1 MYQLFIANKN
11 YSSWSLRP
19 WVLMRERGIAFE
31 EVLRPFVEG
40 GSHAAFVAFSPT
52 GKVPCLLDGGTVVW
66 DSLAIVE
73 YLAERHAGVWP
84 ADPLA
89 RAWARCAA
97 AEMHSGFGVLR
108 NECSMTVGL
117 RLELHRVSDGLRSEL
132 ARLEELWGEGL
143 ARFGGPFLAGAA
155 FTAVDAFFV
164 PVAGRH
170 VSGTLPP
177 DFYSLFVSAVNACG
191 VGPMVGPV
199 TVDTR

>member
-1 MYQLFIANKN
+1 MTSGAMPLRD
-11 YSSWSLRP
+11 SSRRSAALPRG
-19 WVLMRERGIAFE
+19 RERS
-31 EVLRPFVEG
+31 R
-40 GSHAAFVAFSPT
+40 
-52 GKVPCLLDGGTVVW
+52 VW
-66 DSLAIVE
+66 LPMRVRYNQRMNIF
-73 YLAERHAGVWP
+73 AERHPGVWP
-84 ADPLA
+84 ADPQA

-164 PVAGRH
+164 PVAFRVRSYGLPLGTVAAAYAQRLLELPSTRDWEAAALREPWREPGHDAEILAAGR
-170 VSGTLPP
+170 VIEDRRAPAG
-177 DFYSLFVSAVNACG
+177 
-191 VGPMVGPV
+191 
-199 TVDTR
+199 